1 VHRRSFQACLAIC
14 LRLGDVRLPLTR
26 SATILYRRN
35 STEISYAVT
44 IESTSASAS
53 AEVVTQ
59 RLEQPAV
66 MAQALSA
73 ATGNVVRLEEVVT
86 TTAQPVAGVHAPGS
100 AEQGGAGDGEDGGSS
115 SIRLDTSLILILC
128 AVVAAVCSF
137 CLCCVKYRRC
147 QGAAVKGSVTAEEVD
162 NAEGEWIVDIE
173 QWPGRPPQESA
184 ERIRQT
190 ATIMPAETIE
200 QNADE
205 LAATAPGA
213 WADDRFDII
222 EDDVTAAGENEQD
235 GSRDDE
241 EGTPPPVMPPASAAK
256 LNLPQQ
262 EERPRP

>member
-1 VHRRSFQACLAIC
+1 M
-14 LRLGDVRLPLTR
+14 
-26 SATILYRRN
+26 
-35 STEISYAVT
+35 
-44 IESTSASAS
+44 ESTSASAS

-66 MAQALSA
+66 MAQALSV
-73 ATGNVVRLEEVVT
+73 ATGSVVRLEDVV

-115 SIRLDTSLILILC
+115 SIRLDTSLILIFC
-128 AVVAAVCSF
+128 AAVAAVCSF

-173 QWPGRPPQESA
+173 QWPRRRQQESA

-190 ATIMPAETIE
+190 ATIIPAETIE

-235 GSRDDE
+235 GSRDEE
-241 EGTPPPVMPPASAAK
+241 EGTPPPVMPPTSAAK
-256 LNLPQQ
+256 LNLPQR